1 LAIRDQAVL
10 QYQSTILRAFQDVSN
25 ALVTR
30 QKSAE
35 AVTAQARAVDAY
47 KESVKLALER
57 YRLGKSNYYEVL
69 QQQQQLFP
77 TERALLQNRLNEY
90 LATVQLYRALGGG
103 WQTST
108 NTAAKTK

>member
-1 LAIRDQAVL
+1 LIA
-10 QYQSTILRAFQDVSN
+10 
-25 ALVTR
+25 R

-35 AVTAQARAVDAY
+35 AVVAQARAVEAY
-47 KESVKLALER
+47 KEALKLARER

-103 WQTST
+103 WQVP
-108 NTAAKTK
+108 AKK